1 MIVGIAMVCVT
12 KVCDPPRQTI
22 NPLIVEPSSRWAM
35 VPPAVQSLTRL
46 ATKLV
51 SHHSVDHRA
60 TEPASRGAVE
70 QSRRGAGMPSSS
82 RQSSKTL
89 NRQAAKRV
97 QLGERARQ

>member
-1 MIVGIAMVCVT
+1 
-12 KVCDPPRQTI
+12 
-22 NPLIVEPSSRWAM
+22 M

-51 SHHSVDHRA
+51 IHHSVDYRA

-70 QSRRGAGMPSSS
+70 QSRCGAVMPSSS
-82 RQSSKTL
+82 QAVIKTL

-97 QLGERARQ
+97 QLEEWARQGTVEPSSWQPLNRLAFGQSTDEPLNQ